1 MTTNILKKELL
12 TTLKNNKGPEK
23 YLNTEVWLEDYFGDE
38 WEETISNSI
47 EFNDKLKLIET
58 LDSESDLKKNLKDI
72 ENIKIMHAALKGNDP
87 GLLTE
92 ERFWAYLTHKVFYDY
107 MIKRWPQKKN
117 KHDNKFVKAT
127 VSERYFVE
135 GINTPRGL
143 LRNGISR
150 LWFIGHLTY
159 DESRDNPYELTELLT
174 ARVISDIFERSAL
187 GSNKNLAV
195 GVLELIQ
202 NGEIIIKDNL
212 RDLMKYF
219 TRISGLTR
227 LDSFEKDELKNMAK
241 KYMKENNS
249 TK

>member
-1 MTTNILKKELL
+1 MTTNILKEELL
-12 TTLKNNKGPEK
+12 TTLKNNVGPEN
-23 YLNTEVWLEDYFGDE
+23 YLNTEVWLEDFLGDE
-38 WEETISNSI
+38 WEERIITSI
-47 EFNDKLKLIET
+47 EFNEKLELKGTE
-58 LDSESDLKKNLKDI
+58 ESDDI
-72 ENIKIMHAALKGNDP
+72 ENIKIIHAALKGNDP

-92 ERFWAYLTHKVFYDY
+92 ECFWVYLTHKVFYEY
-107 MIKRWPQKKN
+107 MTKRWPQKKD
-117 KHDNKFVKAT
+117 KDGKYIKAR
-127 VSERYFVE
+127 VSERYFVAY
-135 GINTPRGL
+135 GNNTARGL

-150 LWFIGHLTY
+150 LWLIGHITY
-159 DESRDNPYELTELLT
+159 DELRDNPYELTELLT
-174 ARVISDIFERSAL
+174 GRFISDIFERSTL

-202 NGEIIIKDNL
+202 KDETIKDGNNL
-212 RDLMKYF
+212 RNLMKYF